1 MIDQQS
7 SKRFLTGIWALI
19 SILPTTLAAQE
30 FDERFT
36 DWPLDL
42 KINGRLI
49 LCDAETD
56 LETITKL
63 VSETDKS
70 GKVVVLCQ
78 EDEASELK
86 EGYEQHFQTVV
97 VVQNLRAASEHQ
109 DASTVAWHT
118 SAYFQSRFQYLDRQ
132 ATWLKEQINTGKT
145 AIVSG
150 GAANWCSKHY
160 LANDKPHPEI
170 AHGCN
175 LLPDCVLKTR
185 FSSANRLPMM
195 SVLTSQPKTV
205 GLGLEPQTA
214 LLLAGRKLLVAG
226 EGRARLFLPGNEMLP
241 QRTVTIQ
248 PRSSERRQRTTE
260 IMADLTQ
267 WRREAIDRS
276 LEAFPVAEPR
286 TPNVSNGTLF
296 IVGGGGMP
304 DGLMEDFIEAAGGKE
319 KAKLVYV
326 PCSEAD
332 SVGDDQRMV
341 QYWERLGV
349 KEATF
354 IHTKDRNK
362 ANADPAIL
370 NKLRDATGIWFGG
383 GRQWNFS
390 DSYYGTEAHR
400 LMKEVLKRGG
410 AIGGS
415 SAGASIQA
423 RYLCRATPIENYLP
437 MAPGYERGGLGFIS
451 GVAIDQH
458 FSQRKRFRDMSSLV
472 DRYPQLLGIGIDEA
486 TAIVVRKSNA
496 TVVGR
501 GKVHFYD
508 RDKPVFPDQLD
519 YQALEAGETYDL
531 DARAVVDAPQTKS
544 IP

>member
-1 MIDQQS
+1 MVDLLS
-7 SKRFLTGIWALI
+7 SKCFQAGIWALVA
-19 SILPTTLAAQE
+19 ILPTTLSAQE

-36 DWPLDL
+36 DWPIDL

-49 LCDAETD
+49 LSDAETD
-56 LETITKL
+56 LSAIAQL
-63 VSETDKS
+63 VSQADKS
-70 GKVVVLCQ
+70 GKVVVLCPQ
-78 EDEASELK
+78 DKANELK
-86 EGYEQHFQTVV
+86 ETYAQHFQSVV
-97 VVQNLRAASEHQ
+97 VIQNQRAAAKHL
-109 DASTVAWHT
+109 DASTIAWHT

-132 ATWLKEQINTGKT
+132 AAWLKEHIDAGKT

-150 GAANWCSKHY
+150 GAANWCGKYY
-160 LANDKPHPEI
+160 LANDEPHPEL
-170 AHGCN
+170 ARGCD
-175 LLPDCVLKTR
+175 LLPDCVLTTGY
-185 FSSANRLPMM
+185 SSANRLPML
-195 SVLTSQPKTV
+195 SILTSQQRTV
-205 GLGLEPQTA
+205 GVGLEPKTA
-214 LLLAGRKLLVAG
+214 LLLAGRKLFVAG
-226 EGRARLFLPGNEMLP
+226 EGTARLLLPGNETLP
-241 QRTVTIQ
+241 QRTAVIS
-248 PRSSERRQRTTE
+248 PRSAERRQRATD

-286 TPNVSNGTLF
+286 TPNVPDGTLF

-304 DGLMEDFIEAAGGKE
+304 EGLMEDFIEAAGGKE
-319 KAKLVYV
+319 NAKLVYV

-332 SVGDDQRMV
+332 SVGDEQRMV

-370 NKLRDATGIWFGG
+370 SKLRDATGVWFGG

-423 RYLCRATPIENYLP
+423 RYLCRATPIENFLP

-458 FSQRKRFRDMSSLV
+458 FSQRKRFKDMTSLV

-508 RDKPVFPDQLD
+508 REKPVYPDQSD
-519 YQALEAGETYDL
+519 YTALEAGQRYDL
-531 DARAVVDAPQTKS
+531 EARAVLDIPQTKS
-544 IP
+544 NP